1 MYLQYNLCLIRFVK
15 QLFIGIKYRSI
26 EAQSNFVIKIF
37 PNKNQFLNLAVTYLD
52 REDDQDVTERIEQ

>member
-1 MYLQYNLCLIRFVK
+1 VK